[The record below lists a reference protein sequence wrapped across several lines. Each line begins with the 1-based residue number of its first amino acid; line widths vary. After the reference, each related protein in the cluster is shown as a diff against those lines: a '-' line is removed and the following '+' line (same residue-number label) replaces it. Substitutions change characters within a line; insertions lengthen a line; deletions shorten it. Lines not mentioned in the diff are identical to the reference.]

1 MQHDEF
7 DTAKQQELQSWKD
20 HYVYESVPFEKQRC
34 ISVRWVC
41 SLKTTESGIKPKAR
55 LVARGF
61 EEQSDSIEKESPTCS
76 KDAMRTMLSLINK
89 NGWKLSSLDIKTAFL
104 QGEKIDRDVY
114 LRPPKEAKC
123 DPGIVWKL
131 HKCVYGLPDASL
143 KWYEKVRKSMEAL
156 NGKMSVLDNALFMW
170 HKNGVLIGMVAVH
183 VEDFLCAGNDMF
195 LKKVKPCLGDTFSV
209 GKEEATTFRYI
220 GLHLDQTENSL
231 FIHQKSYVS
240 SLEPLEFTDVRFE
253 ERSLTLDERNTLR
266 SKVGQLLWL
275 SNQTKPDICFE
286 TSTIAGNINNAT
298 TKDYALFNK
307 VVRKLKKN
315 SYTIKFTKLVG
326 DIHIVLYVD
335 AAFGNLAD
343 GGSQGGYLVFLADQH
358 NNCNLISW
366 QSKRL
371 KRIVRSTLAAETL
384 AMCEGVDAALYVSAV
399 YSDMAYND
407 SSRKLPLQV
416 LTDNKSL
423 QDALK
428 SSKYVSD
435 RRLRID
441 IGSLKELIDYEHMQ
455 ICWVPTD
462 EQLADVLTKTGV
474 NADKLINT
482 LLTGRLPRLK

>member
-1 MQHDEF
+1 MLGRAGKRTGKYKNWYNVRDSEGNVSAVDLTNVSDLKVTSETDSSDVNDTNDEVLQLQHDEF

-20 HYVYESVPFEKQRC
+20 HNVYESVPFEKQRC

-143 KWYEKVRKSMEAL
+143 KWYEKVRKSMEGL

-170 HKNGVLIGMVAVH
+170 HKNGVLIGMIAVH
-183 VEDFLCAGNDMF
+183 VDDFLCAGNDIF

-231 FIHQKSYVS
+231 SIHQKSYVS

-253 ERSLTLDERNTLR
+253 ERPLTLDEGNTLR
-266 SKVGQLLWL
+266 SKVGQLLWS

-286 TSTIAGNINNAT
+286 NQLLLVISIMQQQKIMLSLI
-298 TKDYALFNK
+298 KLFEN
-307 VVRKLKKN
+307 
-315 SYTIKFTKLVG
+315 
-326 DIHIVLYVD
+326 
-335 AAFGNLAD
+335 
-343 GGSQGGYLVFLADQH
+343 
-358 NNCNLISW
+358 
-366 QSKRL
+366 
-371 KRIVRSTLAAETL
+371 
-384 AMCEGVDAALYVSAV
+384 
-399 YSDMAYND
+399 
-407 SSRKLPLQV
+407 
-416 LTDNKSL
+416 
-423 QDALK
+423 
-428 SSKYVSD
+428 
-435 RRLRID
+435 
-441 IGSLKELIDYEHMQ
+441 
-455 ICWVPTD
+455 
-462 EQLADVLTKTGV
+462 
-474 NADKLINT
+474 
-482 LLTGRLPRLK
+482 